1 MRFHRADNKK
11 FTLASI
17 KRTFSQPLFYFFITL
32 YPASVLAQAGYQCG
46 SSQLP
51 ILLMDQGC
59 LRRQARVDADS
70 LADFSLFLK
79 SLKDA
84 NGNPLW
90 AVTSVNAIP
99 IGGSAITVVTVW
111 VYSFLSDYFQTR
123 WLIVMIQAV
132 WGIVPCI
139 ILSVWNVPL
148 GAKYFS
154 CKCTFFVPWL
164 RGSARAG

>member
-1 MRFHRADNKK
+1 MCVSSFACPYSGTVTQVHADE
-11 FTLASI
+11 
-17 KRTFSQPLFYFFITL
+17 
-32 YPASVLAQAGYQCG
+32 
-46 SSQLP
+46 
-51 ILLMDQGC
+51 
-59 LRRQARVDADS
+59 
-70 LADFSLFLK
+70 ADFSLFLK

-90 AVTSVNAIP
+90 SVTSVNAIP

-154 CKCTFFVPWL
+154 CTFSSHRFRIILVLLPL
-164 RGSARAG
+164 AIVSEETTRSRMCSPESG

>member
-1 MRFHRADNKK
+1 MTQVHADE
-11 FTLASI
+11 
-17 KRTFSQPLFYFFITL
+17 
-32 YPASVLAQAGYQCG
+32 
-46 SSQLP
+46 
-51 ILLMDQGC
+51 
-59 LRRQARVDADS
+59 
-70 LADFSLFLK
+70 ADFSLFLK

-90 AVTSVNAIP
+90 SVTSVNAIP

-154 CKCTFFVPWL
+154 CEWGSHTQTSS
-164 RGSARAG
+164 RGAFICLSPRSMQSRR